1 MTKVEPSTNTPIVF
15 FSPIFSGSKLGR
27 TIGFPTLNLDPQ
39 VFPAGKEPGV
49 YACLVWFTTATSP
62 IKPTFATTPH
72 LGALYFGPR
81 LINNETFN
89 VLEVFVLNFNQDV
102 YDKIATIQLKDFIRP
117 PLDFNSFEEMKTQ
130 LKQDIEAVAIALKT
144 TPR

>member
-1 MTKVEPSTNTPIVF
+1 MKSTQPPANTTASF
-15 FSPIFSGSKLGR
+15 SSPIFSGSKLGR

-39 VFPAGKEPGV
+39 VFPAGKQPGV
-49 YACLVWFTTATSP
+49 YACLVWFTPATSP
-62 IKPTFATTPH
+62 TKPTSTTTSH

-89 VLEVFVLNFNQDV
+89 VLEVFVLDFNQDV

-130 LKQDIEAVAIALKT
+130 LEQDVAAVAAMQL
-144 TPR
+144 